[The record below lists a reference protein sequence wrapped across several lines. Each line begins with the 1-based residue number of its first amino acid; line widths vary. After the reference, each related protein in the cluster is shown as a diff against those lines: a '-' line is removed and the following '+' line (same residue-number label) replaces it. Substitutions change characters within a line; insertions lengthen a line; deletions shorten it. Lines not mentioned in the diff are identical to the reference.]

1 MKKLL
6 ILALLIFGKTWA
18 QEKITEQELNVNSL
32 LKGTL
37 YSPNKTSKNTDLA
50 IIIAG
55 SGPTDRNGN
64 QAGLENNS
72 LKYLAESLAQNQ
84 IATYTFD
91 KRIIAQMAQGT
102 LSEKDLSFEDF
113 ITDVKAIAQYFKAQ
127 KKYRKIILIGHSEG
141 SLIGMVAAQTQA
153 DAYVSIAGPG
163 RPIDEVLIEQI
174 QKQAP
179 SMTAEVK
186 EDLEML
192 KKGQTF
198 ELKNPAMGILFRESV
213 QPYMISWLKYDPR
226 QEIQKLQ
233 IPVLLINGSRDI
245 QVPAS
250 DAALLK
256 TAKPEAQL
264 KIINDMNHVFKK
276 ITTDDMMTNANL
288 SSQPEVPIMP
298 ELTLAINEFIKSL

>member
-1 MKKLL
+1 MLL
-6 ILALLIFGKTWA
+6 TTVVLLLGSVAMFFGK
-18 QEKITEQELNVNSL
+18 QVLVKMLPFDNKNEFQVVIDMPE
-32 LKGTL
+32 GTTL
-37 YSPNKTSKNTDLA
+37 ERTSAVTK
-50 IIIAG
+50 
-55 SGPTDRNGN
+55 
-64 QAGLENNS
+64 E
-72 LKYLAESLAQNQ
+72 
-84 IATYTFD
+84 
-91 KRIIAQMAQGT
+91 
-102 LSEKDLSFEDF
+102 
-113 ITDVKAIAQYFKAQ
+113 IAQYFKAQ

-226 QEIQKLQ
+226 QEIQKLK
-233 IPVLLINGSRDI
+233 IPVLLINGNRDI

-256 TAKPEAQL
+256 TAKPDAQL
-264 KIINDMNHVFKK
+264 KIITDMNHVFKK
-276 ITTDDMMTNANL
+276 ITTDDMMANATL